1 MTPYKRTTGGRLM
14 LLSIGLFFLAFGNGV
29 LISDPRLSLQ
39 ICCLLLMVSLTNIIF
54 AVGLSISNTE
64 NAPHAAKFLFTLCVF
79 PFLVWLVGPELVKT
93 LWGPSSMRT
102 ISLILGIVGLLMA
115 SDPRGSVETSNAT
128 PAETH

>member
-29 LISDPRLSLQ
+29 LISDPTLSLQ
-39 ICCLLLMVSLTNIIF
+39 VACLLLMASVTNVIF

-64 NAPHAAKFLFTLCVF
+64 NAPHAEKFLFTLCVF

-93 LWGPSSMRT
+93 LWGPSTMRT
-102 ISLILGIVGLLMA
+102 ISLILGILGLLMA
-115 SDPRGSVETSNAT
+115 SDPRSSIETNYGT